1 MQDKLFDLESFEES
15 ITAYQNA
22 QIVKPSETYPAER
35 IKVIKKMLDEKA
47 LKEANAA
54 ETAQREADEI
64 KRTKEYEDLI
74 FRGRWLFE

>member
-1 MQDKLFDLESFEES
+1 
-15 ITAYQNA
+15 
-22 QIVKPSETYPAER
+22 
-35 IKVIKKMLDEKA
+35 MLDEKA